1 MRLISFKCIGIGR
14 IFQEENKIMRNLEHH
29 KSVFYYIPLGVGF
42 FCTIFG
48 GVI

>member
-29 KSVFYYIPLGVGF
+29 KSVFYY
-42 FCTIFG
+42 
-48 GVI
+48 